1 MDILT
6 VKHVAEL
13 LSRLA
18 GQKQEVAVLP
28 MRVQKVPFPEEA
40 GGDALP
46 AATPESAGIKSGYLQ
61 AFLEQAAARRS
72 ENLHGLTIVRHG
84 RVIAACSFP
93 PYDRTVWHVTHSLC
107 KTVTGLAV
115 GILMGD
121 GKLTAEERVI
131 DIFPEKASPLA
142 RIRWRGLTVRHLL
155 AMTSGAS
162 FNETASVTQTDWV
175 RGFLDSTP
183 QFEPGGE
190 FQYNSMNTYMLSA
203 IVCAKTGGTLT
214 DFLRERLFGPL
225 DIRRFHWETCPMGIE
240 KGGWGLYLTQMDMAK
255 LGQLILNRGKWAGK
269 QLVPEE
275 YIDQMSRRQSDPPKA
290 MNDYGYG
297 WQCWLWARP
306 GSVLF
311 NGLFGQNILV
321 IPDLDMVIVSNAGGD
336 RMFGKSDYLSLCEA
350 YFGEGVYFPDTLA
363 PDPRAFWRLQRT
375 IRQLESARPQEKG
388 PYARLSRY
396 CEQRTTAEN
405 NAVLDGRQYA
415 IASGT
420 ARLLPLFVQLMENNY
435 TTGISRIAFSR
446 KDKRLYISIKEGDE
460 TNMLEIGFS
469 EAARGKVCANGE
481 EQLVAVRGRWTHN
494 EDDKPVLKLDI
505 AFLEQASMRHVKL
518 FFDSEDKIRIRLSE
532 SPSKQALQD
541 GASVIMGGSR
551 LVGVLSGMA
560 DGSRMQAR
568 IDALAEQELTGQLI
582 RE

>member
-183 QFEPGGE
+183 QFESGGE

-275 YIDQMSRRQSDPPKA
+275 YIDQISRRQSDPPKA
-290 MNDYGYG
+290 MSDYGYG

-306 GSVLF
+306 DSVLF

-350 YFGEGVYFPDTLA
+350 YFGEGVHFPDTLA

-435 TTGISRIAFSR
+435 TTGISRIAFSC
-446 KDKRLYISIKEGDE
+446 KDKRLYISIKEGNE

>member
-190 FQYNSMNTYMLSA
+190 FQYN
-203 IVCAKTGGTLT
+203 
-214 DFLRERLFGPL
+214 RE
-225 DIRRFHWETCPMGIE
+225 IE
-240 KGGWGLYLTQMDMAK
+240 K
-255 LGQLILNRGKWAGK
+255 
-269 QLVPEE
+269 
-275 YIDQMSRRQSDPPKA
+275 
-290 MNDYGYG
+290 
-297 WQCWLWARP
+297 
-306 GSVLF
+306 
-311 NGLFGQNILV
+311 
-321 IPDLDMVIVSNAGGD
+321 
-336 RMFGKSDYLSLCEA
+336 
-350 YFGEGVYFPDTLA
+350 
-363 PDPRAFWRLQRT
+363 
-375 IRQLESARPQEKG
+375 
-388 PYARLSRY
+388 
-396 CEQRTTAEN
+396 
-405 NAVLDGRQYA
+405 
-415 IASGT
+415 
-420 ARLLPLFVQLMENNY
+420 
-435 TTGISRIAFSR
+435 
-446 KDKRLYISIKEGDE
+446 
-460 TNMLEIGFS
+460 
-469 EAARGKVCANGE
+469 
-481 EQLVAVRGRWTHN
+481 
-494 EDDKPVLKLDI
+494 
-505 AFLEQASMRHVKL
+505 
-518 FFDSEDKIRIRLSE
+518 
-532 SPSKQALQD
+532 
-541 GASVIMGGSR
+541 
-551 LVGVLSGMA
+551 
-560 DGSRMQAR
+560 
-568 IDALAEQELTGQLI
+568 
-582 RE
+582 